1 MKKTLLSITALFVAL
16 FIMQSC
22 QKEVHQ
28 SEKIKEITIDTTLA
42 AGTTYQLYLAPLG
55 TDDDIANIIQQG
67 SNFSVSAL
75 TNESDMFTTVYQ
87 YSPAAK
93 ASGTTDHVVLSISE
107 NPAGRPACSKDSTII
122 YLNFTIKKSVVSS
135 Q

>member
-1 MKKTLLSITALFVAL
+1 MKKTLLSITASLLIL

-28 SEKIKEITIDTTLA
+28 SEKIKEITIDTTIA

-67 SNFSVSAL
+67 SNFSISAL

-93 ASGTTDHVVLSISE
+93 TSGTTDHVVLSISE
-107 NPAGRPACSKDSTII
+107 NPTGRPACSKDSTII
-122 YLNFTIKKSVVSS
+122 YLNFTIK
-135 Q
+135 

>member
-1 MKKTLLSITALFVAL
+1 MKKTLLSITALFLVL
-16 FIMQSC
+16 FILQSC

-28 SEKIKEITIDTTLA
+28 SEKIKEITIDTTIA

-67 SNFSVSAL
+67 SNFTVSSL

-93 ASGTTDHVVLSISE
+93 TSGTTDHVVLSISE

-122 YLNFTIKKSVVSS
+122 YLNFTIK
-135 Q
+135 